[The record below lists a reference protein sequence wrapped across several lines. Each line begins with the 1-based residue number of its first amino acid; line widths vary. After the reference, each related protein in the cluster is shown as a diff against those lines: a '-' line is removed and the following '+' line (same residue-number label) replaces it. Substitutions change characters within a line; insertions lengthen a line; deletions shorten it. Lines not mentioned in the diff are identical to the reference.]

1 MVFGLLKQLQEILWE
16 VSGIMTLG
24 AEEADVALISIICRD
39 HGFTIEFI
47 NIYKMKWRCHSGSA
61 GWGEEKT

>member
-47 NIYKMKWRCHSGSA
+47 NIYKMK
-61 GWGEEKT
+61 